1 MTEAAGHE
9 QWQIYYEGRV
19 QGVGFR
25 YTTRWIASRLPV
37 TGYVRNLPDGRV
49 LMVAEGLPDQLQRL
63 VDAVAAEMGRHVRR
77 TTRNAAAAT
86 GEFDGFEI
94 RF

>member
-9 QWQIYYEGRV
+9 QWQVHYEGMV

-25 YTTRWIASRLPV
+25 YTTRRIASRFPI
-37 TGYVRNLPDGRV
+37 TGYVKNLPDGRV
-49 LMVAEGLPDQLQRL
+49 LLVAEGQPDQLQRL
-63 VDAVAAEMGRHVRR
+63 VDAVAAEMGRYVRR
-77 TTRNAAAAT
+77 TTRNALAAT